1 MEYHKLEDIEN
12 CEKYSSYQNHSRK
25 VSECDM
31 VVFNDNKEILS
42 SIDAVKKVCWCL
54 DLTFA
59 KLTAGSVIEKYTQ
72 G

>member
-1 MEYHKLEDIEN
+1 LRTERNTQVIKVY
-12 CEKYSSYQNHSRK
+12 SRK

-72 G
+72 GLSSP